1 MKDRLFR
8 LILTFSTVWFYFTLC
23 SGQGVEI
30 TGCFFYIKEG
40 SSATQFVKCGEQ
52 ASIQMLNGT
61 SVTCTCNCN
70 TGQGDCPD
78 VSTGSGNS
86 SYNGPTQAELD
97 AYYKD
102 QWDGFLNEQAHA
114 EFEKGKKAL
123 ESGDCKKALRQF
135 KNASKFADHYV
146 YRQYEAA
153 AQACVDKETSTTQK
167 ADMSQLIKPAYS
179 NDPKTDQ
186 GTKDDE
192 AAKKKEEML
201 RKKEEMLR
209 DRGSSSA
216 STSSAAVTHSG
227 VKNEITEITTD
238 IEKWKQIN
246 KEIISKYIQQPNRI
260 NDAYVD
266 LYTNCFKKKA
276 TNDTCNMDY
285 ELKKM
290 NYLHTDKTL
299 DDLNPG
305 DVLIFNA
312 KGPAGKIIGGLDNL
326 VSGSSVSDNS
336 HVCTY
341 LGIRDGKK
349 IFLDATPETGTVIID
364 EDMLREKYS
373 DRSVSVGQLL
383 DGYKASPLTQAEAD
397 KLYQSAIEFERQN
410 EFMKKLKKETDILE
424 RLKNGEN
431 PDDLVDEAIDAGID
445 LAEWKIFKGNY
456 GIKNGKVLCSQSHF
470 LLIQATGRELPESSI
485 WQSQD
490 DVRTFLDV
498 LYTDMSLLDY
508 AGNKLRK
515 KAIEEDVKFTISD
528 LYLNQQSFLIT
539 PISIKLD
546 K

>member
-1 MKDRLFR
+1 MKINSFRIIVTLFVSW
-8 LILTFSTVWFYFTLC
+8 LYLPNCF
-23 SGQGVEI
+23 GQGVEI
-30 TGCFFYIKEG
+30 TGCFFYINEG

-78 VSTGSGNS
+78 VSAGSGGRT
-86 SYNGPTQAELD
+86 YNGPTQAELD
-97 AYYKD
+97 VYYKD
-102 QWDGFLNEQAHA
+102 QWDGFLNEQAHI
-114 EFEKGKKAL
+114 EFEKGKKAF
-123 ESGDCKKALRQF
+123 ESGDCKKALKQF

-153 AQACVDKETSTTQK
+153 AQACVDKETGTTQN

-179 NDPKTDQ
+179 NDSKTEQ
-186 GTKDDE
+186 GIKEEE

-201 RKKEEMLR
+201 RKKEEVLR
-209 DRGSSSA
+209 DRGSSSV
-216 STSSAAVTHSG
+216 STSSVVAQSG
-227 VKNEITEITTD
+227 VKTETEEITSD

-266 LYTNCFKKKA
+266 LYTNCFKKKT

-285 ELKKM
+285 ELKKL

-312 KGPAGKIIGGLDNL
+312 NGTTGKIIGGLDNL
-326 VSGSSVSDNS
+326 VSGSSVSNNS

-349 IFLDATPETGTVIID
+349 IFLDATPEKGTVIID

-373 DRSVSVGQLL
+373 DRTVSVGQLL
-383 DGYKASPLTQAEAD
+383 EGYKASPLTQAEAD

-410 EFMKKLKKETDILE
+410 EFMKKLKKETDILDK
-424 RLKNGEN
+424 LMNGEKY
-431 PDDLVDEAIDAGID
+431 DDLADEAIDAGID

-456 GIKNGKVLCSQSHF
+456 GVKNGKVLCSQSHF

-485 WQSQD
+485 WQSQYD
-490 DVRTFLDV
+490 IRTFLDV
-498 LYTDMSLLDY
+498 IYSDMTIYDW

-515 KAIEEDVKFTISD
+515 KAIDEDIKFTISD

-539 PISIKLD
+539 PIQIKLE